1 MSKLVEA
8 IPSTENI
15 AAFQAEHAR
24 THRRWAST
32 VLALYGM
39 IITFGI
45 MATLVHKSWIVDARS
60 PAIQV
65 AAQSPIR

>member
-1 MSKLVEA
+1 MKKLA
-8 IPSTENI
+8 DATSLTES
-15 AAFQAEHAR
+15 EHIR

-32 VLALYGM
+32 VLALYG
-39 IITFGI
+39 IIISVGF
-45 MATLVHKSWIVDARS
+45 MATLVHKSWIVDARP